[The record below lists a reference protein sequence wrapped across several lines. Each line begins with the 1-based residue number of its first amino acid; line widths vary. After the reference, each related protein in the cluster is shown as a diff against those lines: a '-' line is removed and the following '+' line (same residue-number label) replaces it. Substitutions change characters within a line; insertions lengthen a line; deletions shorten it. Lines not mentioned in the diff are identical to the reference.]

1 MIGRM
6 LNDRIRRML
15 GDEAEHLGVPE
26 GCEVLVAP
34 LDVHID
40 NNTVLQPDV
49 LVAPPGRT
57 SGS

>member
-1 MIGRM
+1 M
-6 LNDRIRRML
+6 LDDRIRRML